1 MSQRCDYGKL
11 DQVLAIPPFT
21 GTLISLS
28 SETLSPVKQIHTNK
42 LHPGYGKKKKTPNTK
57 FMNYLAFI

>member
-1 MSQRCDYGKL
+1 MSQHCDYGKL

-21 GTLISLS
+21 GTLISLL

-42 LHPGYGKKKKTPNTK
+42 LHPGYKKKPPNTK